1 VGRCDGDTFIVDK
14 TRFTDDS
21 GSNVDHAIGG
31 VSLVLEAIVAFSF
44 QHRPLGSR
52 CCESWFQSIAE
63 SQCGTSSRS
72 IPRSSGHT
80 SETYQMVNKLEKVP
94 SPKFS
99 IRDFG
104 YVSVLGSQTFK
115 HLHFP

>member
-1 VGRCDGDTFIVDK
+1 MRWAVVMEIHSLSIRQ
-14 TRFTDDS
+14 
-21 GSNVDHAIGG
+21 GSLTIHGPNVDHAIGG
-31 VSLVLEAIVAFSF
+31 VSPVLEAIVAFSF
-44 QHRPLGSR
+44 QHRPPGSR

-80 SETYQMVNKLEKVP
+80 SETYQMVNKLERVP

-99 IRDFG
+99 IRDF
-104 YVSVLGSQTFK
+104 
-115 HLHFP
+115 